1 MTDRL
6 PPGESL
12 PGVPPGG
19 IISDNNLPDGEDE
32 QVQQNLGRIARARR
46 KNGKNGNTSGKA
58 GGGDNAS

>member
-32 QVQQNLGRIARARR
+32 QVQQNLGRIARAQR
-46 KNGKNGNTSGKA
+46 KNGKKDA
-58 GGGDNAS
+58 GNAS